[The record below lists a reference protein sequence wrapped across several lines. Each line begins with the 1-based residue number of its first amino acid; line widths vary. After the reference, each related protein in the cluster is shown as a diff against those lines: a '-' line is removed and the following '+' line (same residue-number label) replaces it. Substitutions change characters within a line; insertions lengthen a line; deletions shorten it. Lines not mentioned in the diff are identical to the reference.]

1 MKKLLVIILLF
12 TLAVVSESNIK
23 AQCSDAG
30 ICQMGLFLEEE
41 SILKNNLGLRYSYGY
56 SGKDD
61 DIQYSSAILS
71 GNSFLL
77 DNTSISFLLPYNSQ
91 SGPLGKVRGIG
102 DLIVSVTQNFQLNE
116 ASNIALSLGGRFATG
131 DANKDP
137 DLPQQYQSSLG
148 SNDLLLGVQYNLNE
162 IQLGM
167 GYQVA
172 GSRNN
177 NAITRLERGDDFL
190 LRGGYYFGI
199 DNLSI
204 TPQLLVIKRLS
215 ESSVL
220 DTTSTEENFVYVEGS
235 DQLQINFLLNAEY
248 KFTKSTGL
256 VFEFAFPFLKREVNV
271 DGLTRALTLSLGLLW
286 HF

>member
-1 MKKLLVIILLF
+1 MSSDNLL
-12 TLAVVSESNIK
+12 

-30 ICQMGLFLEEE
+30 ICQMGSFLEEE
-41 SILKNNLGLRYSYGY
+41 SILRNNLGLRYSYGY

-91 SGPLGKVRGIG
+91 SGPLGKVKGIG
-102 DLIVSVTQNFQLNE
+102 DLIVSITQNFKLNE
-116 ASNIALSLGGRFATG
+116 VSNIAFSVGGRFVTG
-131 DANKDP
+131 DANRDP
-137 DLPQQYQSSLG
+137 ELPQQYQSSLG
-148 SNDLLLGVQYNLNE
+148 SNDLLLGAQYNLNSL
-162 IQLGM
+162 QLGL

-190 LRGGYYFGI
+190 FRCGYYFGNE
-199 DNLSI
+199 DLSL
-204 TPQLLVIKRLS
+204 TPQLLVIKRLG

-220 DTTSTEENFVYVEGS
+220 DTASTEENFVYVEGS